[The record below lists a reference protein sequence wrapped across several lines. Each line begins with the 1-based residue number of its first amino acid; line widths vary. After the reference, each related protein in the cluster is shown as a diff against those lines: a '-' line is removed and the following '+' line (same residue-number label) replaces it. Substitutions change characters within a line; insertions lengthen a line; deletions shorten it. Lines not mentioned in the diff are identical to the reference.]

1 MSAHRLL
8 TRTSRAGTIAQSIAV
23 GAIGLLILAFV
34 GGLLHDPSD
43 PLARWLPVL
52 VVATGVM
59 ACAVRATTA
68 RDDNGAWL
76 VMSVA
81 LLVWA
86 LGAVADA
93 VNHASPAAA
102 NGVGAVCRVAF
113 YPLAYLSLVQLVRGR
128 ITRFASALWL
138 DGLIGALAVAA
149 VGVGVVVQPAIE
161 SSDGNLSQ
169 LVMRLI
175 LPLGDMLLLAFI
187 AGVMAL
193 NSWRPGRAWVAIGVA
208 LGLLALTHS
217 IELTFGAGQ
226 FAGVELTTLVWPIAL
241 TLIGLAAWRPST
253 LATQLRL
260 EGWGLLVGPTLFGW
274 LTVALVAYGN
284 FVKLGALGLL
294 LATVTL
300 ILVMVRTGLT
310 FKENI
315 AIAEELRAEVAQSS
329 RDPLTGL
336 INHRS
341 FHQELAA
348 AVDRAHASGTDLSL
362 VLFDI
367 DDFRPLNDRLGHQAG
382 DAVLR
387 TIALAIH
394 DRLRNEDHLGRIGG
408 EEFACLLPATSGTAA
423 WLVADRARAL
433 IEQLDFG
440 DAGPVTM
447 SAGVCDLTHA
457 SSAGELLRLAD
468 GALYWAKSHGR
479 NTVARYHPDVI
490 DVLSAEDRA
499 AQAERARTLSAVAAL
514 ARAVDAKD
522 STTQQHSNRVS
533 AIAGDIAGRLGW
545 NHDRIVLLR
554 EAALVH
560 DVGKIGVPDSILLKP
575 VKLTPEEQTI
585 MQTHAG
591 LGAQIVRDVLTDTQ
605 TAWVR
610 NHHER
615 WDGTGYPDLLRGS
628 EIPEGAL
635 ILAVADAWD
644 AMTAD
649 RAYRK
654 ALDADTALA
663 TLRQGA
669 GTQWWSVAVSAAMEL
684 YADGILIPSLQ
695 ADPHDADER
704 TDREPGRS
712 ASVPRGE
719 LDAVTPGKD
728 LPPAVADGPLD
739 SHGVQPVLD
748 ELLA

>member
-1 MSAHRLL
+1 MSAHRIL
-8 TRTSRAGTIAQSIAV
+8 TRTPRAGGIAQSIVV
-23 GAIGLLILAFV
+23 GAIGLLILTFV
-34 GGLLHDPSD
+34 AGLLSD
-43 PLARWLPVL
+43 PTSAVARWVPIS
-52 VVATGVM
+52 VVAAGFV
-59 ACAVRATTA
+59 ACAVRATTV
-68 RDDNGAWL
+68 RDDHGAWL

-81 LLVWA
+81 ILVWT

-93 VNHASPAAA
+93 INHAPPAAA
-102 NGVGAVCRVAF
+102 DGVGAVCRVAF

-149 VGVGVVVQPAIE
+149 VGMGVVVQPVIE
-161 SSDGNLSQ
+161 SAEGDLGQ

-175 LPLGDMLLLAFI
+175 LPLGDMLLLAFV

-217 IELTFGAGQ
+217 IELTFGVDE
-226 FAGVELTTLVWPIAL
+226 FAGVELTTLMWPIAL
-241 TLIGLAAWRPST
+241 ALIGLAAWRPST

-284 FVKLGALGLL
+284 FVELGALGLL

-300 ILVMVRTGLT
+300 LLVMIRTGLT

-341 FHQELAA
+341 FHQKLAA
-348 AVDRAHASGTDLSL
+348 AVDRAHASGSDLSL
-362 VLFDI
+362 ILFDI

-387 TIALAIH
+387 AIALAIH

-433 IEQLDFG
+433 IERMDFG
-440 DAGPVTM
+440 EAGSVTI

-457 SSAGELLRLAD
+457 SSAGDLLRLTD

-522 STTQQHSNRVS
+522 TTTQQHSNRVS

-545 NHDRIVLLR
+545 SHDQIVLLR

-575 VKLTPEEQTI
+575 TPLLPQERAV

-591 LGAQIVRDVLTDTQ
+591 LGAQIVRDVLTEEQ

-610 NHHER
+610 SHHER
-615 WDGTGYPDLLRGS
+615 WDGHGYPDTLRGS
-628 EIPEGAL
+628 DIPEGAL
-635 ILAVADAWD
+635 ILAVADSWD

-654 ALDADTALA
+654 AMDADRAIA
-663 TLRQGA
+663 ILREGA
-669 GTQWWSVAVSAAMEL
+669 GSQWWTLAVTAALEL

-695 ADPHDADER
+695 AEANEPAGHDDPW
-704 TDREPGRS
+704 RS
-712 ASVPRGE
+712 ASVAAAEIDSVALGE
-719 LDAVTPGKD
+719 D
-728 LPPAVADGPLD
+728 LAAAVADGALD
-739 SHGVQPVLD
+739 GDRIEPVLD